1 MGSRCDARY
10 SARTFEPEAG
20 MAVEANLD
28 SFLDKEWEN
37 KTLADILMA
46 PVSALQ
52 GVSEGDADLL
62 KQAFNIKTVGD
73 LGKNK
78 FFRAA
83 QLLAQLAEA
92 GAK

>member
-1 MGSRCDARY
+1 
-10 SARTFEPEAG
+10 
-20 MAVEANLD
+20 MAVTADLAQL
-28 SFLDKEWEN
+28 LDKEWEDRS
-37 KTLADILMA
+37 LAEILKA

-62 KQAFNIKTVGD
+62 RQAFNIKTVGD

-78 FFRAA
+78 YFQAA
-83 QLLAQLAEA
+83 QALTVLDEA

>member
-1 MGSRCDARY
+1 VEGD
-10 SARTFEPEAG
+10 G
-20 MAVEANLD
+20 VVAVTADLAQL
-28 SFLDKEWEN
+28 LDKEWEDRS
-37 KTLADILMA
+37 LAEILKA

-62 KQAFNIKTVGD
+62 RQAFNIKTVGD

-78 FFRAA
+78 YFQAA
-83 QLLAQLAEA
+83 QALTVLDEA

>member
-1 MGSRCDARY
+1 MLGLPHP
-10 SARTFEPEAG
+10 RTHWRSTV
-20 MAVEANLD
+20 AVEANLGA
-28 SFLDKEWEN
+28 FLDKDWES
-37 KTLADILMA
+37 KSLAEILKA

-52 GVSEGDADLL
+52 GISEGDADLL

-78 FFRAA
+78 YFRAA
-83 QLLAQLAEA
+83 QLLTQLTEA

>member
-1 MGSRCDARY
+1 
-10 SARTFEPEAG
+10 

-28 SFLDKEWEN
+28 AFLDKEWES
-37 KTLADILMA
+37 KPLADVLKA

-52 GVSEGDADLL
+52 GVSEDDAELL
-62 KQAFNIKTVGD
+62 KKAFNVTTVGD

>member
-1 MGSRCDARY
+1 
-10 SARTFEPEAG
+10 

-28 SFLDKEWEN
+28 AFLDKEWES
-37 KTLADILMA
+37 KPLADVLKA

-83 QLLAQLAEA
+83 QLLTQLSEA

>member
-1 MGSRCDARY
+1 
-10 SARTFEPEAG
+10 

-28 SFLDKEWEN
+28 AFLDKEWES
-37 KTLADILMA
+37 KSLAEVLKA

-52 GVSEGDADLL
+52 GVSEGDAELL
-62 KQAFNIKTVGD
+62 KKAFNVKTVGD
-73 LGKNK
+73 LGKNR

-83 QLLAQLAEA
+83 MLLTQLADA